1 MFFWF
6 AAVVDVVCDVVDVQR
21 GVDGTVQSLD
31 QLLKLDI
38 KKELFQ
44 GRICNW
50 LTKKKIEQNDLEV
63 PKTE

>member
-1 MFFWF
+1 
-6 AAVVDVVCDVVDVQR
+6 VCDVVDVQR